1 LHIAIFQYRK
11 LFVRRDKVKLDCS
24 VTHSCSEDTE
34 GVLESLAAGTEN
46 EEDRTDVSSYVTA
59 GNQNLFFII

>member
-1 LHIAIFQYRK
+1 M
-11 LFVRRDKVKLDCS
+11 KLDCS

-34 GVLESLAAGTEN
+34 GVVESLAGQEN

-59 GNQNLFFII
+59 GNQHWFFL